1 MMKAIAAL
9 AAPLFLALAAGLDWQ
24 HHLLT
29 RLPDTPVDCP
39 ANAPAI
45 IVFGQSDGANTGDR
59 RRIGPEGSYV
69 FADGRCFRLKDPV
82 RGGTD
87 GGGSIWPALAA
98 HLQPPVV
105 VINQSVSGASIAEL
119 GGAPLASLR
128 ATVAAAKAKG
138 IRPAYTIFM
147 QGDTDAVRGTS
158 ADAYLARLR
167 ELRSALPGRWIIPE
181 GAFCTPG
188 VSQSALGIARRQLA
202 GTDPLVKVGPDL
214 DVLGLRYRRADR
226 CHFNRRGQDW
236 IALMLARDIRL
247 QHAPDRQPQP
257 D

>member
-1 MMKAIAAL
+1 MIKAATAL
-9 AAPLFLALAAGLDWQ
+9 AAALFLPLAAGFDWQ

-29 RLPDTPVDCP
+29 RLPSAPVDCP
-39 ANAPAI
+39 SNAPAI

-59 RRIGPEGSYV
+59 RRIGPKGSYM

-98 HLQPPVV
+98 HLRRPVV
-105 VINQSVSGASIAEL
+105 FINQSVSGAAIAEL
-119 GGAPLASLR
+119 SGAPLAELR
-128 ATVAAAKAKG
+128 ATIAAAKARG
-138 IRPAYTIFM
+138 IRPTYTIFL
-147 QGDTDAVRGTS
+147 QGDTDVVRHTS
-158 ADAYLARLR
+158 ADAYLVKLR

-202 GTDPLVKVGPDL
+202 ATDLLVKVGPDL
-214 DVLGLRYRRADR
+214 DVLGLEYRRADR
-226 CHFNRRGQDW
+226 CHFNRRGQDR

-247 QHAPDRQPQP
+247 QHAQDRASEH
-257 D
+257 